1 MGTPAP
7 RRTIVVATDFSD
19 NAGVALGWAKEI
31 ARRHGALLVLA
42 HAAPPET
49 LAAPEF
55 VPLPAEVHESLHA
68 DAIARLDAE
77 LKALRDA
84 GWQADGEVVCSDA
97 ATGVLDVAGRR
108 AADLIVAGTRGR
120 TGWKR
125 IVLGSTAARLVREA
139 PCPVLTVHPSDA
151 GEPRAIRTVLVPT
164 DFSEDAARA
173 ADAAARRLGPQD
185 GERRIV
191 LLHAYRVPIDAAH
204 VPATALLE
212 AIRAVEEQASAG
224 LAALAATLR
233 ATGAT
238 IETHLV
244 RGYPAE
250 VILDEAARRGA
261 DLIAIAT
268 RGRSGL
274 GRVLLGSTAERVLP
288 NAPCPVLTVRGPA

>member
-7 RRTIVVATDFSD
+7 LRTIVVATDFSD
-19 NAGVALGWAKEI
+19 NAGVALAWGKEI

-55 VPLPAEVHESLHA
+55 VPLPPEVHESLHA
-68 DAIARLDAE
+68 DAIAQLE
-77 LKALRDA
+77 GEVKALRDA
-84 GWQADGEVVCSDA
+84 GWQVDGEVVCSHPA
-97 ATGVLDVAGRR
+97 PGVLDIAERR

-125 IVLGSTAARLVREA
+125 ILLGSTAARLVREA
-139 PCPVLTVHPSDA
+139 PCPVLTVHPSDTA
-151 GEPRAIRTVLVPT
+151 EPRGIHTVLVPT

-173 ADAAARRLGPQD
+173 ADAAARLLGPYD

-204 VPATALLE
+204 VPAKALLE
-212 AIRAVEEQASAG
+212 AIRSVEEQASAG
-224 LAALAATLR
+224 LEALAATLR
-233 ATGAT
+233 PAGAAV
-238 IETHLV
+238 ETHAV
-244 RGYPAE
+244 QGYPAE

-274 GRVLLGSTAERVLP
+274 GRMLLGSTAESVLP
-288 NAPCPVLTVRGPA
+288 NAPCPVLTVRGA